1 VAAYSF
7 LGIQVAF
14 KNFHRDPLRQKLHH
28 IVSGDAGTRQSFADK
43 QRFWKRFTALL
54 VEAMPVFEYGDW
66 DLIRGG
72 NAEQTFNEWASDIEG
87 SLATVPEEVGAAA
100 DEVTRLASTA
110 SYVLVTMM
118 VLVDKDSNS
127 DETIGHWCDI
137 PEPVW
142 LTRQTFAR
150 LISIFPRLNFSS
162 VQADAVY
169 LVPGSDRDGLSAEDL
184 VSEDYHHLQPLT

>member
-7 LGIQVAF
+7 FGIQVAF
-14 KNFHRDPLRQKLHH
+14 KNFHRDPLRQRLHQV
-28 IVSGDAGTRQSFADK
+28 IAADSGSRQSYAQK
-43 QRFWKRFTALL
+43 QQFWKRFTALL

-66 DLIRGG
+66 ELIRGG
-72 NAEQTFNEWASDIEG
+72 AAEATFNEWSTEIEG
-87 SLATVPEEVGAAA
+87 SLATLPEEVGTAA

-127 DETIGHWCDI
+127 DETLGQWCDI
-137 PEPVW
+137 PEPAW

-150 LISIFPRLNFSS
+150 LISIFPRLNFGF
-162 VQADAVY
+162 VQSDAVY

-184 VSEDYHHLQPLT
+184 VSDDYHHLQPLT